1 MVYAFVCFTF
11 DRLSRLYALLV
22 ALLFTVHPLHVE
34 VVANIKSRDEILAL
48 FFGLG
53 GIILLVKAFE
63 QWRWLP
69 LAEGITCFLLAC
81 LSKSNAITLLPIAP
95 LVAWYRSTDL
105 KVSRRLIVSSTVI
118 AACCA
123 GTVILIRHSQNTVSN
138 DLTMHLSST
147 VLNNIFLWSAHTETI
162 VPTALV
168 IIGRYLRLFVY
179 PHPLIHLYG
188 YNQVPLNSWRDYL
201 PWLVI
206 FGLVAVVFGIVR
218 TWNRKLPLA
227 FGALIFAFTY
237 SAYSNLF
244 FLAPDTMADRYM
256 FLPSIGLAIL
266 GMFGLWRLAGV
277 DLSRPVM
284 QNARARLV
292 ACLLLVVLAAFFV
305 RTVVANR
312 DWQNDATL
320 IHNRIQ
326 YMDNNAAAQAIYGHQ
341 LNKESNE
348 ASSPEL
354 RQQRKIAAM
363 NAFARAIQIYP
374 DFQAAWI
381 AIGRLFA
388 DQGIYDKAELSFL
401 KAQRLEPLTPDTYFC
416 LGTLYLVQQD
426 TELAIPYLE
435 KAVLL
440 DPRMEEAYVMLGRA
454 YLRENSLENLGA
466 MTATA
471 RQWFPANPNVEA
483 LRATYLF
490 RTQQYRQ
497 AFDLA
502 RQVVAKDPQNTLA
515 RAVLSSPR
523 VHELSK

>member
-1 MVYAFVCFTF
+1 
-11 DRLSRLYALLV
+11 
-22 ALLFTVHPLHVE
+22 
-34 VVANIKSRDEILAL
+34 
-48 FFGLG
+48 
-53 GIILLVKAFE
+53 
-63 QWRWLP
+63 
-69 LAEGITCFLLAC
+69 
-81 LSKSNAITLLPIAP
+81 
-95 LVAWYRSTDL
+95 
-105 KVSRRLIVSSTVI
+105 
-118 AACCA
+118 
-123 GTVILIRHSQNTVSN
+123 
-138 DLTMHLSST
+138 MHLSST